1 MNWALQ
7 NSITFVLFCLVS
19 RLLLYC
25 DQTFQLQ
32 RVSWIEAVL
41 FPSIYN
47 NFVTFW
53 SCESVVT
60 LHLAANGVIQADQQ
74 KSQRKRTLDRQD
86 QHVIISHLNQVLSWV
101 KMLNNQNHRA
111 LSRIEYDEN
120 FEGGDRTSQKW
131 LVTSLL
137 VLVTLVVTNAI
148 SFSLKTD
155 GCELLKRF

>member
-1 MNWALQ
+1 
-7 NSITFVLFCLVS
+7 
-19 RLLLYC
+19 
-25 DQTFQLQ
+25 
-32 RVSWIEAVL
+32 
-41 FPSIYN
+41 
-47 NFVTFW
+47 
-53 SCESVVT
+53 
-60 LHLAANGVIQADQQ
+60 
-74 KSQRKRTLDRQD
+74 
-86 QHVIISHLNQVLSWV
+86 
-101 KMLNNQNHRA
+101 MLNNQNHRA